1 MAGGGESSIE
11 RKETNQIQGP
21 GSLPGPPK
29 HAPEHGRFVY
39 LFREISNSLSDSE
52 NILSLFQLLCEC
64 SNMRRS
70 GTNSHLSIF
79 NNSQHSTYL
88 FYLPLSHPAS
98 FILSGIFSS
107 KSKAL
112 WYFTCKQLSMHL
124 QQIGLISFWH
134 NNLAII
140 TSNRISNNPLIS
152 RSNLTLK
159 GYDFEVVLFESGFEE
174 GQHVTFDCLLM
185 LFYSLTAPLFLMSS
199 IWWGNKLFYPV
210 ECHSF

>member
-1 MAGGGESSIE
+1 MLRNERGQLGEKPSPGNQRATPQVATKESPHAATQTQRSPKNKYIKWRGGGESSIE

-64 SNMRRS
+64 SNMHRS

-124 QQIGLISFWH
+124 QQIGLISF
-134 NNLAII
+134 
-140 TSNRISNNPLIS
+140 
-152 RSNLTLK
+152 
-159 GYDFEVVLFESGFEE
+159 
-174 GQHVTFDCLLM
+174 
-185 LFYSLTAPLFLMSS
+185 
-199 IWWGNKLFYPV
+199 
-210 ECHSF
+210 

>member
-1 MAGGGESSIE
+1 MRNPRPATREQHPKSQLKKVLTQQRRPSAAPKNKYIKWRGGGESSIE

-64 SNMRRS
+64 SNMHRS

-124 QQIGLISFWH
+124 QQIGLISF
-134 NNLAII
+134 
-140 TSNRISNNPLIS
+140 
-152 RSNLTLK
+152 
-159 GYDFEVVLFESGFEE
+159 
-174 GQHVTFDCLLM
+174 
-185 LFYSLTAPLFLMSS
+185 
-199 IWWGNKLFYPV
+199 
-210 ECHSF
+210 